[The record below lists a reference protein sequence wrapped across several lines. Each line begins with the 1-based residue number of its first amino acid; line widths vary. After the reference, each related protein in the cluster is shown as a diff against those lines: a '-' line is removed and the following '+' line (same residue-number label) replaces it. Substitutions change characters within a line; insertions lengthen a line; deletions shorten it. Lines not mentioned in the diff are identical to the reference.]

1 MKTKGIVE
9 SLAIAT
15 LVIATVLSSATLGVA
30 TSEAPIG
37 VLYAYTGDLGVYGE
51 SDTNAMKM
59 AVKDVNDNG
68 GVLGKRLTLV
78 IKDTKSSD
86 EVAIKRAH
94 ELVGLLEV
102 PVIIGASGSGPCMA
116 VIDYT
121 TSNGVLQISPSVTA
135 AEFTDFPDND
145 LFFRT
150 CPSDAL
156 QGIAMARLAIQQGYK
171 TASTL
176 VIWNPYGI
184 GFEEA
189 FTKKFENLG
198 GKVLASERYDPVTT
212 EFDSVVEKV
221 ASKNP
226 DFVMLCAY
234 PDTGSEILKAAD
246 KNGYMGD
253 IGWLLSE
260 GLMSDELAE
269 MVGKDDAGNYIIAG
283 LKGTAPDPRVV
294 GPAYEDFKK
303 NYTALY
309 GQEPIGYCANAYDAV
324 ALVAL
329 ALEKTGNVSSSGT
342 EIRDCLRDVANPP
355 ATLKTADLGEALRI
369 IREGDFSVNYLGAS
383 GDISFDTNGDV
394 KGSYCEWFI
403 ADNGE
408 VELGYPIALEGPIE
422 ATPTPKPT
430 VAPTATPATPVT
442 TAKATKE
449 PAATPTLTSTATPVT
464 TAKATEE
471 PAAIP
476 TPPGFEAVFAIAGL
490 LVVGYLV
497 LRRKR
502 A

>member
-15 LVIATVLSSATLGVA
+15 LVIATVLSSATTGVA

-51 SDTNAMKM
+51 PETNAMKM

-68 GVLGKRLTLV
+68 GVLDKRLTLV
-78 IKDTKSSD
+78 IKDTETSD

-94 ELVGLLEV
+94 ELVGLLKV
-102 PVIIGASGSGPCMA
+102 PVIIGTTGSGPCMA

-121 TSNGVLQISPSVTA
+121 TGNGVLQISPSVTA
-135 AEFTDFPDND
+135 AEFTDFSDND

-176 VIWNPYGI
+176 VVWNPYGI

-198 GKVLASERYDPVTT
+198 GKVLASERYDPATT
-212 EFDSVVEKV
+212 AFDSVVEKV

-234 PDTGSEILKAAD
+234 PDTGSEMLKAAS
-246 KNGYMGD
+246 KKGYIGD
-253 IGWLLSE
+253 MGWLLSE
-260 GLMSDELAE
+260 GLMSDDLAE

-294 GPAYEDFKK
+294 GPAYEEFKK
-303 NYTALY
+303 NYIALY
-309 GQEPIGYCANAYDAV
+309 GEKPSNYCANAYDAV

-342 EIRDCLRDVANPP
+342 AIRDCLRDVANPP
-355 ATLKTADLGEALRI
+355 ATLKTADLGEALKI

-383 GDISFDTNGDV
+383 GDIRFDTNGDV

-408 VELGYPIALEGPIE
+408 VELGYPIALEGQIE
-422 ATPTPKPT
+422 AAPTPKPT
-430 VAPTATPATPVT
+430 VAPTETPATPVT
-442 TAKATKE
+442 TAKATEE
-449 PAATPTLTSTATPVT
+449 PAAQTPTSTAIPAPT
-464 TAKATEE
+464 TKATEE

-497 LRRKR
+497 FRRKR

>member
-9 SLAIAT
+9 GLVITT
-15 LVIATVLSSATLGVA
+15 LVIATVLSSANVGA
-30 TSEAPIG
+30 ANSEAPIG

-51 SDTNAMKM
+51 PRTNAMEM
-59 AVKDVNDNG
+59 AVKEVNDNG
-68 GVLGKRLTLV
+68 GVLGKRLKLITR
-78 IKDTKSSD
+78 DTETSD
-86 EVAIKRAH
+86 EVAITKAR
-94 ELVGLLEV
+94 ELVGVLKV
-102 PVIIGASGSGPCMA
+102 PVIIGTTGSGPCMA

-135 AEFTDFPDND
+135 AEFTDYPDND

-189 FTKKFENLG
+189 FTKKFEQLG
-198 GKVLASERYDPVTT
+198 GKVLASERYDPATAA
-212 EFDSVVEKV
+212 FDAVVEKV

-246 KNGYMGD
+246 KNGYIND

-260 GLMSDELAE
+260 GLMSDDLAE

-294 GPAYEDFKK
+294 GPAYEEFKK

-329 ALEKTGNVSSSGT
+329 ALEKTGDVSSSGT
-342 EIRDCLRDVANPP
+342 AIRDCLRDVANPP
-355 ATLKTADLGEALRI
+355 ATLKTTDLGEALRI
-369 IREGDFSVNYLGAS
+369 VREGDFSVNYLGAS

-408 VELGYPIALEGPIE
+408 VELGYPIALEGPIV
-422 ATPTPKPT
+422 ATPTLKPT
-430 VAPTATPATPVT
+430 VAPKDTPATPVT
-442 TAKATKE
+442 TAKTPEE
-449 PAATPTLTSTATPVT
+449 PAATPTHTSTATPVPT
-464 TAKATEE
+464 TKATEE

-476 TPPGFEAVFAIAGL
+476 TPPGFEAVFAISCL
-490 LVVGYLV
+490 LAVGYLV

>member
-9 SLAIAT
+9 GLVIAT
-15 LVIATVLSSATLGVA
+15 LVIATVLSSATVGA
-30 TSEAPIG
+30 ANSEAPIG

-51 SDTNAMKM
+51 PRTNAMEM
-59 AVKDVNDNG
+59 AVKEVNDNG
-68 GVLGKRLTLV
+68 GVLGKRLKLITR
-78 IKDTKSSD
+78 DTETSD
-86 EVAIKRAH
+86 EVAITKAR
-94 ELVGLLEV
+94 ELVGVLKV
-102 PVIIGASGSGPCMA
+102 PVIIGTTGSGPCMA

-135 AEFTDFPDND
+135 AEFTDYPDND

-189 FTKKFENLG
+189 FTKKFEQLG
-198 GKVLASERYDPVTT
+198 GKVLASERYDPATAA
-212 EFDSVVEKV
+212 FDSVVEKV

-234 PDTGSEILKAAD
+234 PDTGSEILKAAS
-246 KNGYMGD
+246 KKGYIGD
-253 IGWLLSE
+253 MGWLLSE
-260 GLMSDELAE
+260 GLMSDDLAE

-294 GPAYEDFKK
+294 GPAYEEFKK

-329 ALEKTGNVSSSGT
+329 ALEKTGDVSSSGT
-342 EIRDCLRDVANPP
+342 AIRDCLRDVANPP
-355 ATLKTADLGEALRI
+355 ATLKTTDLGEALRI
-369 IREGDFSVNYLGAS
+369 IRAGDFTVNYLGAS
-383 GDISFDTNGDV
+383 GDIRFDTNGDV

-430 VAPTATPATPVT
+430 VAPKDTPATPVT
-442 TAKATKE
+442 TAKTPEE
-449 PAATPTLTSTATPVT
+449 PAATPTLTSTATPVPT
-464 TAKATEE
+464 TKATEE

-497 LRRKR
+497 WRRKR

>member
-15 LVIATVLSSATLGVA
+15 LVIATVLSSATVGAA

-51 SDTNAMKM
+51 PETNAMKM

-68 GVLGKRLTLV
+68 GVLGKRLKLI
-78 IKDTKSSD
+78 IKDTESSD

-94 ELVGLLEV
+94 ELVGVLKV
-102 PVIIGASGSGPCMA
+102 PVIIGTAGSGPCLA

-135 AEFTDFPDND
+135 AEFTDYPDND

-176 VIWNPYGI
+176 VVWNTYGI

-189 FTKKFENLG
+189 FTKRFEQLD
-198 GKVLASERYDPVTT
+198 GKVLASERYDPITAA
-212 EFDSVVEKV
+212 FDLEVEKV

-234 PDTGSEILKAAD
+234 PDTGSEILKAAY
-246 KNGYMGD
+246 KNGYMDD

-260 GLMSDELAE
+260 GLMSDDLAE
-269 MVGKDDAGNYIIAG
+269 MVGKDDSGNYIIAG
-283 LKGTAPDPRVV
+283 LKGTAPDPQVV
-294 GPAYEDFKK
+294 GPAYEEFKK

-309 GQEPIGYCANAYDAV
+309 DQEPSSYCANAYDAV

-329 ALEKTGNVSSSGT
+329 AMEKTGNVSSSGT
-342 EIRDCLRDVANPP
+342 AIRDCLRDVANPP
-355 ATLKTADLGEALRI
+355 ATLKTTDLGEALRI

-383 GDISFDTNGDV
+383 GDIRFDTNGDV

-422 ATPTPKPT
+422 ASPTPKPT
-430 VAPTATPATPVT
+430 VAPTETPAAQVP
-442 TAKATKE
+442 TAKATEE
-449 PAATPTLTSTATPVT
+449 PAATPTLTSTATQVP

-490 LVVGYLV
+490 LAVGYLV
-497 LRRKR
+497 WRRKR